1 MSSFG
6 TVWKLNPGFWSS
18 WLTWRREQHNKGRES
33 GGKGAQNYGRRENVV
48 REAGRLWRPC
58 SPPPPPTKVVPWF
71 WFIFKYN
78 LLHRHINSRIMAVTM
93 DSKQEKLQENVILT
107 FKNLKVTWRLVAMRF
122 FYLFWQGKIHFQV
135 LTAEKRC
142 MFWSGLSKR

>member
-18 WLTWRREQHNKGRES
+18 WLTWRQSKTMKGGS
-33 GGKGAQNYGRRENVV
+33 
-48 REAGRLWRPC
+48 REAKGHKTTGGGRTWYGKRGDSDAPV
-58 SPPPPPTKVVPWF
+58 PPPPPTKVVPWF

>member
-58 SPPPPPTKVVPWF
+58 SPPPPTKVVPWF